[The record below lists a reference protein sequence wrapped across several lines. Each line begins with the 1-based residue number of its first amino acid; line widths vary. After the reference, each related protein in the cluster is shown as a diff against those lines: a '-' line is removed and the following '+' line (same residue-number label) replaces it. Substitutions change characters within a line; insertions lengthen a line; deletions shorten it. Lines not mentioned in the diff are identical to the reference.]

1 MLIGMGSVFFG
12 LCFGVLAIK
21 FWGFM
26 PLTKKGLKI
35 REALQKYYGK
45 DKGES
50 VMYALINKGKVKG
63 AEKSKGS
70 K

>member
-1 MLIGMGSVFFG
+1 MLLCIGYKILGD
-12 LCFGVLAIK
+12 LGV
-21 FWGFM
+21 M

-63 AEKSKGS
+63 AEKTGKKSAAE
-70 K
+70 

>member
-1 MLIGMGSVFFG
+1 
-12 LCFGVLAIK
+12 
-21 FWGFM
+21 M

-63 AEKSKGS
+63 AEKKSSKPS
-70 K
+70 KDKSSDSMDE

>member
-1 MLIGMGSVFFG
+1 
-12 LCFGVLAIK
+12 
-21 FWGFM
+21 M

-63 AEKSKGS
+63 AEKKGS
-70 K
+70 GSAEDKTKNKQ

>member
-1 MLIGMGSVFFG
+1 
-12 LCFGVLAIK
+12 
-21 FWGFM
+21 M

-63 AEKSKGS
+63 AEKKNSGS
-70 K
+70 AEGGRGKEGF

>member
-1 MLIGMGSVFFG
+1 MVLPCMIWSVG
-12 LCFGVLAIK
+12 YYNLGIY
-21 FWGFM
+21 M

-50 VMYALINKGKVKG
+50 VMYALINKGKVTG
-63 AEKSKGS
+63 AERKPK
-70 K
+70 KQQQTE